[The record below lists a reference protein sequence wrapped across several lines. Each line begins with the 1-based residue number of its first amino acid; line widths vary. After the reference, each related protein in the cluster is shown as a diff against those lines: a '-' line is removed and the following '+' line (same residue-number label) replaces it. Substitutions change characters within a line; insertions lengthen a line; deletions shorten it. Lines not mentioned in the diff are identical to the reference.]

1 MAIRQKQSGVYCG
14 EESSVGAIKSMTP
27 KSPSQSDVGA
37 KGGEYVK
44 EQLVEANKASF
55 VYQLLT
61 LRCQQEIGI
70 GLTNL

>member
-1 MAIRQKQSGVYCG
+1 
-14 EESSVGAIKSMTP
+14 MTSP
-27 KSPSQSDVGA
+27 KPKPSQDNYLFAMRGCGTGA
-37 KGGEYVK
+37 TAITHAPYVK
-44 EQLVEANKASF
+44 HIQAKEQLVEQLVEANKASF